1 MDTEDFSID
10 IPTVHIETESFDADV
25 IEMYEMPSKMVM
37 PLMSSSGPDQMEQ
50 MLSLFKLA
58 VVDPAKADV
67 LDALSFSEMSTALM
81 QWYMGSIIR
90 MRREAREL
98 EEEMED
104 LDAMIRDAKSILGE
118 KKAEHKTSELK
129 TNFNIRQKDDGSIE
143 IVRLDGP
150 ASNDPGDNISP
161 FDL

>member
-58 VVDPAKADV
+58 VVDPSKADL

-118 KKAEHKTSELK
+118 KEHKTSQLK
-129 TNFNIRQKDDGSIE
+129 TNFNIREKDDGSIE

-150 ASNDPGDNISP
+150 AFNDPGDDISP

>member
-1 MDTEDFSID
+1 MNLEESDFNID

-50 MLSLFKLA
+50 MLFLFKLA

-104 LDAMIRDAKSILGE
+104 LDAMIRDAKSVLGSSE
-118 KKAEHKTSELK
+118 YKTSELK

-143 IVRLDGP
+143 IIRLDGP
-150 ASNDPGDNISP
+150 ATNDPGDGISP